1 MTIKKRIPFAV
12 CLTAT
17 LLAGMVS
24 AHAYAILSAGGFS
37 PIPTQVVSY
46 KGFSSSINSA
56 ISSACSAW
64 NGAGAGT
71 LVNRSGSTHSNTQ
84 FPLKN
89 SANQITHIN
98 MGKNKMMMDT
108 RLTQVKIVGS
118 VAYNTEVDINVNTAY
133 PWSTTGDP
141 NAYDFQN
148 CFTHEL
154 GHLLGLNDENS
165 KSDSTMYSVT
175 SVGETKKRTLAQDDK
190 NGIGVIY

>member
-1 MTIKKRIPFAV
+1 MQFYLLVDLVLSQPKWCHIKGLVVR
-12 CLTAT
+12 LTLQFPAH
-17 LLAGMVS
+17 AQHGMVQEPEHWLTDQA
-24 AHAYAILSAGGFS
+24 AH
-37 PIPTQVVSY
+37 TV
-46 KGFSSSINSA
+46 
-56 ISSACSAW
+56 
-64 NGAGAGT
+64 T
-71 LVNRSGSTHSNTQ
+71 RQ

>member
-71 LVNRSGSTHSNTQ
+71 LVTRSSSTHSNTQ

-89 SANQITHIN
+89 NVNQITHTN

>member
-118 VAYNTEVDINVNTAY
+118 VAYNTEVDINVKY
-133 PWSTTGDP
+133 
-141 NAYDFQN
+141 
-148 CFTHEL
+148 
-154 GHLLGLNDENS
+154 GL
-165 KSDSTMYSVT
+165 SV
-175 SVGETKKRTLAQDDK
+175 VH
-190 NGIGVIY
+190 YW